1 MVSLHFFC
9 TMDIMYCVAI
19 NLKLKLMFICPVNCQ
34 EPENMV
40 QIVVSVLISPI
51 TITIHVWE
59 LLSIIYSVAIIAA
72 ILPNLPF
79 TIQI

>member
-1 MVSLHFFC
+1 MVSLCFFC
-9 TMDIMYCVAI
+9 TMDIIYCVAI
-19 NLKLKLMFICPVNCQ
+19 NLKLKLMFICQVKYQ
-34 EPENMV
+34 KPENMV

-59 LLSIIYSVAIIAA
+59 LLFIISSVTIIAA

-79 TIQI
+79 SIQI

>member
-19 NLKLKLMFICPVNCQ
+19 NLKLKLMFISPVKCQ
-34 EPENMV
+34 KPENMV
-40 QIVVSVLISPI
+40 QIVVLVLISPI
-51 TITIHVWE
+51 TITINVWE
-59 LLSIIYSVAIIAA
+59 LLFIISSVTIITA